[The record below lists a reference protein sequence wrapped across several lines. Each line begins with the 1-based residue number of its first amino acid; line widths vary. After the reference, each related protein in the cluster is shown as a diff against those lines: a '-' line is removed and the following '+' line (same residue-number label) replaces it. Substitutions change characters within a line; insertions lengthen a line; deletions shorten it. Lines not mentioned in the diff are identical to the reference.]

1 MLSRRKR
8 VLLEE
13 LLEIVLASVNPSLVR
28 DEVGWE
34 LARLIHAR
42 KLYTERGYRA
52 VLKAARRCEP
62 EKTEKILRRYRR
74 VGRR

>member
-1 MLSRRKR
+1 M
-8 VLLEE
+8 EE

-34 LARLIHAR
+34 LAHLIRER
-42 KLYTERGYRA
+42 KLHTERGYRA
-52 VLKAARRCEP
+52 VLKAAMSCEP
-62 EKTEKILRRYRR
+62 EKTKKILRRYRR